1 MSRPIRWLILLAAL
15 SLLLVPL
22 TGAAEPA
29 APGATLMVTNT
40 SDSGAGSFRQAII
53 QSNATAGKDTINFNI
68 PGAGP
73 HVIPLTAALQA
84 ITDPVIIDGTSQPGA
99 SCASWPPTLQ
109 IVLVGTSAGANTSGL
124 VITGGGTIVKG
135 LNIQRFGDHGVA
147 LQGSGGNQIDCSF
160 LGTNSTGEATGFG
173 NDIGVMINGSSNNI
187 ISRSVIS
194 GNDSYGVYI
203 GGAGATGNQVRGSY
217 VGTNKSGS
225 AALPN
230 GGEGILVQDAPN
242 ALIGGASA
250 ALRNIISGNAGHGVA
265 VVSAAGVKIESNFIG
280 TNAAGSAKIAN
291 GGAGVSLSS
300 VSGATIGGTTGDQ
313 RNVISGNSGVGIR
326 LSSSPGVQVLRN
338 YVGVNAAADGK
349 LANGSAGVFVLNSSG
364 AIIGNPGNGN
374 VIAGNS
380 SEGIFVQGA
389 SSTANVIR
397 ANFIGANAA
406 GTNLGNGFF
415 GVHLS
420 DAPGN
425 TVGGTAANQAN
436 VIAFN
441 AADGVYVFGSG
452 ATSNT
457 IQRNSIYGNGDLGI
471 DLGDGGVTPNDPGD
485 SDSGPNGLQN
495 YPVITSAISDG
506 GSTAVQGTLNSKPN
520 TTYRLEF
527 FYGGAGT
534 CDASGFGEG
543 RNYLG
548 ALDVTTNGSGHAN
561 FNGSFGVPLAGG
573 SPVVATATDPGKST
587 SEFSACRNATVV
599 VKLRSYLPII
609 TN

>member
-22 TGAAEPA
+22 TGAAEPE
-29 APGATLMVTNT
+29 APSATFTVTNT
-40 SDSGAGSFRQAII
+40 SDSGPGSFRQAII
-53 QSNATAGKDTINFNI
+53 QSNVTAGKDTIQFNI

-73 HVIPLTAALQA
+73 HVIPLTAPLQA
-84 ITDPVIIDGTSQPGA
+84 VTDPVIIDGASQPGA

-109 IVLVGTSAGANTSGL
+109 IVLVGSSAGINTSGL

-135 LNIQRFGDHGVA
+135 LNIQRFGDHGVV

-160 LGTNSTGEATGFG
+160 LGTNSAGELAGFG
-173 NDIGVMINGSSNNI
+173 NDIGVMIDGSANNI

-194 GNDSYGVYI
+194 GNDTYGVYI

-230 GGEGILVQDAPN
+230 GGEGILVQGAPN
-242 ALIGGASA
+242 TLIGGSSA
-250 ALRNIISGNAGHGVA
+250 ALRNIISGNTGHGVA
-265 VVSAAGVKIESNFIG
+265 VVSASGAKIESNFIG
-280 TNAAGSAKIAN
+280 TNAAGSAKLAN
-291 GGAGVSLSS
+291 SGAGISLSS
-300 VSGATIGGTTGDQ
+300 ATGAKIGGTTDGQ
-313 RNVISGNSGVGIR
+313 RNVISGNSGAGIR
-326 LSSSPGVQVLRN
+326 LNSSPGVEVLRN
-338 YVGVNAAADGK
+338 YVGVNATADGK

-364 AIIGNPGNGN
+364 AVIGNPGNGN

-389 SSTANVIR
+389 TSSGNVIR
-397 ANFIGANAA
+397 ANFIGANGSGA
-406 GTNLGNGFF
+406 NLGNGFF
-415 GVHLS
+415 GIHLS

-441 AADGVYVFGSG
+441 AADGVYVFGGG
-452 ATSNT
+452 ATGNA

-471 DLGDGGVTPNDPGD
+471 DLGDGGVTPNDAGD

-495 YPVITSAISDG
+495 YPIITSVTSDG
-506 GSTAVQGTLNSKPN
+506 SSTTVHGTLNSKPN

-527 FYGGAGT
+527 FYGAAGT

-548 ALDVTTNGSGHAN
+548 ALDITTNGSGNAN
-561 FNGSFGVPLAGG
+561 LSGTFGVNVGAG
-573 SPVVATATDPGKST
+573 SPVVVTATDPGKNT

-599 VKLRSYLPII
+599 VKLKSYLPSVMK
-609 TN
+609 